1 MDEKFEV
8 VAEMANTMLYQQDA
22 KSIDMKHAR
31 LTAVEFELS
40 ETQNLEYLYT
50 LNREGTITLQR
61 VLPYPLY
68 LGQPANDDELV
79 FRIVEDVSLFKNAAK
94 SSNFDKFISLC
105 SRMSYLNQHIER
117 LFLENNVPS
126 KYLDLIDEK
135 LSDIFD
141 TIVKAQDDSDNI

>member
-31 LTAVEFELS
+31 LTTVEFELS
-40 ETQNLEYLYT
+40 KTQSLEYLYT
-50 LNREGTITLQR
+50 LNRDGVITLQR
-61 VLPYPLY
+61 VSPYPLY

-94 SSNFDKFISLC
+94 SSNFDMFISLS

-135 LSDIFD
+135 LSDLFD
-141 TIVKAQDDSDNI
+141 TIEKAQDDSDNI

>member
-8 VAEMANTMLYQQDA
+8 VADMANTMLYQQDA

-31 LTAVEFELS
+31 LTTVEFELS
-40 ETQNLEYLYT
+40 ETQSLEYLYT
-50 LNREGTITLQR
+50 LNRDGVITLQR
-61 VLPYPLY
+61 VSPYPLY

-79 FRIVEDVSLFKNAAK
+79 FRIVEDVSRFKNAAK
-94 SSNFDKFISLC
+94 SSNYDKFISLS

-135 LSDIFD
+135 LSDLFD
-141 TIVKAQDDSDNI
+141 TIEKAQDDSDNI

>member
-8 VAEMANTMLYQQDA
+8 VADMANTMLYQQDA

-40 ETQNLEYLYT
+40 ETQSLEYLYT
-50 LNREGTITLQR
+50 LNRDGVITLQR
-61 VLPYPLY
+61 VSPYPLY

-94 SSNFDKFISLC
+94 SSNFDKFISLS

-135 LSDIFD
+135 LSDLFD
-141 TIVKAQDDSDNI
+141 AIEKAQDDSDNI

>member
-1 MDEKFEV
+1 MSHLHYRDGV
-8 VAEMANTMLYQQDA
+8 
-22 KSIDMKHAR
+22 
-31 LTAVEFELS
+31 
-40 ETQNLEYLYT
+40 
-50 LNREGTITLQR
+50 ITLQR
-61 VLPYPLY
+61 VSPYPLY

-94 SSNFDKFISLC
+94 SSNFDKFISLS

-135 LSDIFD
+135 LSDLFD
-141 TIVKAQDDSDNI
+141 TIEKAQDDSDNI

>member
-22 KSIDMKHAR
+22 QSIDMKHAR
-31 LTAVEFELS
+31 LTTVEFELS
-40 ETQNLEYLYT
+40 ETQSLEYLYT
-50 LNREGTITLQR
+50 LNRDGVITLQR
-61 VLPYPLY
+61 VSPYPLY
-68 LGQPANDDELV
+68 FGQPANDDELV

-94 SSNFDKFISLC
+94 SSNFDKFISLS

-135 LSDIFD
+135 LSDLFD
-141 TIVKAQDDSDNI
+141 TIEKAQDDSDNI

>member
-22 KSIDMKHAR
+22 QSIDMKHAR

-40 ETQNLEYLYT
+40 ETQSLEYLYT
-50 LNREGTITLQR
+50 LNRDGVITLQR
-61 VLPYPLY
+61 VSPYPLY

-94 SSNFDKFISLC
+94 SSNFDKFISLS

-135 LSDIFD
+135 LSDLFD
-141 TIVKAQDDSDNI
+141 TIEKAQDDSDNI